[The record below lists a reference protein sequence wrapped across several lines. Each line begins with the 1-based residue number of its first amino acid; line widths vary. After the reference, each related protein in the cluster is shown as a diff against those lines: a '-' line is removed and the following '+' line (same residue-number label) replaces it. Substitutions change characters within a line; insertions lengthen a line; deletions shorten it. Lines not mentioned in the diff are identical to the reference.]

1 MSTEETKAYGRG
13 QRTCQ
18 RCGTH
23 TALIRRYDLYYCR
36 RCFREIANQL
46 GFHKY

>member
-1 MSTEETKAYGRG
+1 MSEERKKYGPGSRV
-13 QRTCQ
+13 CQ

-23 TALIRRYDLYYCR
+23 TAVIRRYELNYCR

-46 GFHKY
+46 GFQKY